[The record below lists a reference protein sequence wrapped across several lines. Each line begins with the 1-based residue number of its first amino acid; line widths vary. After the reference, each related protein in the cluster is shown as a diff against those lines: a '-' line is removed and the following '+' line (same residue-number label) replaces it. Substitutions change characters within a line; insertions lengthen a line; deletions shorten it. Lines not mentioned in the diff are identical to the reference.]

1 MGSQGSK
8 LIRKGWRL
16 TLKWF
21 RQPAAMLFYL
31 LAISAL
37 LMAAAGVVLKY
48 STARESPQ
56 IQETLAIAVPFILV
70 RGDIV
75 VPESPASEGKARG
88 AAPAREEAV
97 PAPDPG
103 GKGDPAA
110 PPPQEKPPY
119 AFQAVEDNYFDT
131 VLFIGDSRTEGLKMY
146 GRLGSADYFANAG
159 MSVFN
164 LFDKVVGDQN
174 FAAQNLR
181 QLLGAKEYGT
191 IYVMLGINEVGYPH
205 SSLEKQYASVVKQI
219 RELAPN
225 ATLVLQGNLGVTR
238 DKAAKQSYFSPDSVN
253 ALNRLIAALA
263 DGKTIFYLPPADI
276 FSDEEGYLKPD
287 ITGDGVHPY
296 AAEYQNW
303 AGWLKNH
310 GLVKTQEAAA
320 GAELPAQTQIPE
332 GETTGPSDAEKAEA
346 PVAAGA

>member
-1 MGSQGSK
+1 M
-8 LIRKGWRL
+8 
-16 TLKWF
+16 KWF
-21 RQPAAMLFYL
+21 RQPAALLFYL

-37 LMAAAGVVLKY
+37 LLAAAGMVLKY

-70 RGDIV
+70 RGDVV

-88 AAPAREEAV
+88 EA

-110 PPPQEKPPY
+110 PSAQEKPPY
-119 AFQAVEDNYFDT
+119 EFQVVEDSYFNT

-174 FAAQNLR
+174 VAAQSLR
-181 QLLGAKEYGT
+181 QLLESKEYET
-191 IYVMLGINEVGYPH
+191 IYLMLGINEVGYPH

-225 ATLVLQGNLGVTR
+225 AALVLQGNLGVTR
-238 DKAAKQSYFSPDSVN
+238 DKAAKQAYCAQESVN
-253 ALNRLIAALA
+253 ALNGLIAALA

-276 FSDEEGYLKPD
+276 FADEEGYLKSD
-287 ITGDGVHPY
+287 TTGDGVHPY

-303 AGWLKNH
+303 AAWLKNH
-310 GLVKTQEAAA
+310 GLVKTGEAAA
-320 GAELPAQTQIPE
+320 STKTSSQTQVSE
-332 GETTGPSDAEKAEA
+332 GDTTGPQGNEEGGKTPA
-346 PVAAGA
+346 VAS